1 MGKYMISVVTPYH
14 NVNEKMFDGCVNSML
29 RQSIGFENIEWVI
42 TLHNCREEHIERVR
56 EKLGSYENVILD
68 VLNNDCHTAASPRNN
83 GLGLATS
90 DYVAF
95 LDGDD
100 KFRPDALERLVGYFG
115 ETGAQVLVFRREYEL
130 EFPDMLAISETVP
143 WDTTREI
150 IMVDSK
156 LGMENRIYN
165 DFPFF
170 ITSRAFDL
178 NFLRANNI
186 SFDENIVVGE
196 DIYFNL
202 QTIHLAERICFLPQF
217 IGYIYYINS
226 ASAIGGEK
234 TDEEILRI
242 VSGLQIVIER
252 ALDYGLFV
260 DNIIIANAFV
270 LSRYLGSPKVKMETR
285 IKVRDIYEP
294 YLKMT
299 SPIPEGRFIEPFRT
313 MMNVLPSEI
322 LLNIRR
328 FEQFDGNVP
337 MNGFDV
343 LKGILVKNKDTHY
356 GRRYHFEDILTPRG
370 YQSQLPLTSFAS
382 YQPMID
388 IEKSIGDISIYAA
401 EKPSWYI
408 RLMNDMLVPV
418 SAKQARCYADAFRR
432 QLRGSTVL
440 IWSEDDDPIIASN
453 NGVYTSSVSGITLEE
468 YRWKYRYDP
477 TEGARRYVL
486 PYEISFDI
494 EGENGRTSQS
504 LADRNYLKLLLCA
517 ANRSID
523 QIVLFGS
530 FDLGSLRSGLADCL
544 SGIAD
549 DIENGRIAGQRSYT
563 ATLSR
568 IIDMYLR
575 PDPERA
581 AELRALAK
589 LGDALTL
596 RDVWKDLSEITV
608 ICVHPTPDSV
618 SEFDGIPLR
627 RCLIASEFG
636 IIGTASGE
644 EGEYILERDAIFY
657 EFIPAG
663 APDGE
668 RPLLADALRPGDK
681 VRPVITTDAGLYRL
695 PLKFMMEIS
704 GIENGN
710 ILFRPCR

>member
-1 MGKYMISVVTPYH
+1 MGKYKISVVTPYH
-14 NVNEKMFDGCVNSML
+14 NVDHDMFDGCVKSML
-29 RQSIGFENIEWVI
+29 AQTIGFENIEWVI
-42 TLHNCREEHIERVR
+42 TIHNCGAEYTEYAR
-56 EKLGSYENVILD
+56 EKLGGYENVILE

-83 GLGLATS
+83 GLERATS

-100 KFRPDALERLVGYFG
+100 KFRPDALERLVGYF
-115 ETGAQVLVFRREYEL
+115 EQTKAQVLVFRREYEL

-150 IMVDSK
+150 IMVDTK
-156 LGMENRIYN
+156 LGIENRVYN

-178 NFLRANNI
+178 NFLKANKI
-186 SFDENIVVGE
+186 CFDENIVVGE

-202 QTIHLAERICFLPQF
+202 QTIHLAEKICFLPQF
-217 IGYIYYINS
+217 IGYIYFINS
-226 ASAIGGEK
+226 KSAIGGEK

-270 LSRYLGSPKVKMETR
+270 LARYLGSPNVKMETR

-313 MMNVLPSEI
+313 MMNILPAEI
-322 LLNIRR
+322 LLNIKR
-328 FEQFDGNVP
+328 FELSDGNVP

-343 LKGILVKNKDTHY
+343 LKGILAGNKDSHY

-370 YQSQLPLTSFAS
+370 YQSQVPLSDLGL

-388 IEKSIGDISIYAA
+388 IEKSIGDTGIYAKN
-401 EKPSWYI
+401 KPQWYI

-418 SAKQARCYADAFRR
+418 SARQAESYGEAFRK
-432 QLRGSTVL
+432 QLYGMNVL
-440 IWSEDDDPIIASN
+440 VWSEDSNPIAPSN
-453 NGVYTSSVSGITLEE
+453 NGVYTSTVSGIAFDE
-468 YRWKYRYDP
+468 YRRKFRYDP
-477 TEGARRYVL
+477 AEASRRFVL
-486 PYEISFDI
+486 PFEILFDLDA
-494 EGENGRTSQS
+494 GNTDTPRS

-517 ANRSID
+517 ANRDID

-530 FDLGSLRSGLADCL
+530 FDLGSLKSGLSEC
-544 SGIAD
+544 IAETSD
-549 DIENGRIAGQRSYT
+549 DIEAGRLLKDRNLPEPLLRA
-563 ATLSR
+563 LP
-568 IIDMYLR
+568 MYLR

-581 AELRALAK
+581 NELRALAERP
-589 LGDALTL
+589 GGFTL
-596 RDVWKDLSEITV
+596 RDLWSGLTEITM
-608 ICVHPTPDSV
+608 ISVHPTPGELT
-618 SEFDGIPLR
+618 EFDGIPLHCR
-627 RCLIASEFG
+627 YIATEFG

-644 EGEYILERDAIFY
+644 EGVYMLGREAIFY
-657 EFIPAG
+657 EFIPAN
-663 APDGE
+663 APAGE
-668 RPLLADALRPGDK
+668 RPLLAEALRAGDRVK
-681 VRPVITTDAGLYRL
+681 PVITTDAGLYRL
-695 PLKFMMEIS
+695 PLKITMEIV